1 MRVKY
6 QYNLI
11 LYFLVA
17 LSILGLAFAIISYNK
32 EINYNLETLKVKLVL
47 YNDIASNSLASNTP
61 YDSIPIPA
69 NIRYTILD
77 SNKTVL
83 YDNFKPILIDST
95 IQGKELTLADQFEIS
110 TVFRKSQ
117 VLNSDFLFFT
127 KKFENMYIRTGIEC
141 QREIIQQIEHEQKH
155 IYFIALLFLALATA
169 IFFISHKL
177 TRPLRRLQKFIE
189 TVKSPNKDYSKI
201 EFPNDEFGQ
210 ICRNVIDTFDQLEQT
225 KLYKQQLSQN
235 VSHELKTPITAV
247 RAYLETILSSPDME
261 REQIIKF
268 IDKAYTQSMRLSSL
282 IQDVSTL
289 NKLDERSDSFKSEE
303 VILSKCLGEIKDDL
317 DYKLRSNNVTL
328 NLLFSNNLRI
338 NGCYTLIY
346 SLFKNLIDNSIEHGG
361 KNTKITIR
369 AGINQIPGD
378 GGYRIEFTYTDT
390 GKGIPEENI
399 PRILERFYRIE
410 EGRTRKNGGTGLGLA
425 IVRSAVL
432 YHKGEISVENRAE
445 GGVIFKF
452 HLYSL

>member
-17 LSILGLAFAIISYNK
+17 LSILGLAFVLMSYNK

-47 YNDIASNSLASNTP
+47 YNDIACNSLESNTP
-61 YDSIPIPA
+61 YDSIPTPA
-69 NIRYTILD
+69 NIRHTILD

-83 YDNFKPILIDST
+83 YDNFKPTLVDS
-95 IQGKELTLADQFEIS
+95 IFERKEFAMADQFEIS

-117 VLNSDFLFFT
+117 SMNSDYLFYT
-127 KKFENMYIRTGIEC
+127 RKFNNMYVRTGIEC
-141 QREIIQQIEHEQKH
+141 KKDIITQIEHEQKY
-155 IYFIALLFLALATA
+155 IYVITLLFIALAIA
-169 IFFISHKL
+169 IFYISHKL
-177 TRPLRRLQKFIE
+177 THPLRTLQKFIE
-189 TVKSPNKDYSKI
+189 IVKSPNKDYSKI
-201 EFPNDEFGQ
+201 DFPHDEFGK
-210 ICRNVIDTFDQLEQT
+210 ICKNVIDTFDQFEQT

-247 RAYLETILSSPDME
+247 RAYLETILSSPEMS
-261 REQIIKF
+261 REQILKF
-268 IDKAYTQSMRLSSL
+268 IDKAYSQSMRLSSL
-282 IQDVSTL
+282 IYDVSTL
-289 NKLDERSDSFKSEE
+289 NKLDERSDAFKNEE
-303 VILSKCLGEIKDDL
+303 VLLSKCISEIRDEL
-317 DYKLRSNNVTL
+317 DYKFKSNNITL
-328 NLLFSNNLRI
+328 NILFSNNLRME
-338 NGCYTLIY
+338 GCYTLIY

-361 KNTKITIR
+361 KDTVISIH

-390 GKGIPEENI
+390 GKGIPEEYI
-399 PRILERFYRIE
+399 PRIFERFYRIE
-410 EGRTRKNGGTGLGLA
+410 EGRTRKRGGTGLGLS

-432 YHKGEISVENRAE
+432 YHKGEISVENGPE